1 MRIHPTAVVDPKA
14 ELGED
19 CEVGPG
25 AVIEADVVVGK
36 RCIIGPH
43 AFIGRYS
50 RLGDDNKLHIGA
62 VVGHVPQDLS
72 YDAKAITYLKAGNG
86 NVFREYCVIHR
97 SAKEGGATIIGDRN
111 FFMNHSHVGHDTRF
125 GSEIILGAS
134 ALLAGYVNV
143 GDRAYISG
151 NTAVHQ
157 FCRVGRLGM
166 LRGVS
171 GVSMDIPPFCIAD
184 NHNQLRGI
192 NVVGLRRAGISDK
205 SREALRT
212 VFRLLFRSGDALVE
226 AINKVAAGEYG
237 KINEVVELLNFCRE
251 SKRGIVSWR
260 NAENGGSPDAST
272 DNGGEEDY

>member
-14 ELGED
+14 VLGDD

-25 AVIEADVVVGK
+25 AVIEAEVVMGNRCRVG
-36 RCIIGPH
+36 PN
-43 AFIGRYS
+43 AFVGRFTKM
-50 RLGDDNKLHIGA
+50 GDDNLLHIGA

-72 YDAKAITYLKAGNG
+72 YDSKTVTHCKVGDG

-97 SAKEGGATIIGDRN
+97 SAKDGGATIIGDRN
-111 FFMNHSHVGHDTRF
+111 FFMNHSHVGHDAKF
-125 GSEIILGAS
+125 GNEIILGAS
-134 ALLAGYVNV
+134 ALIAGYVQV
-143 GDRAYISG
+143 GDRAYFSG

-184 NHNQLRGI
+184 WHNTLRGI

-205 SREALRT
+205 SREALRA
-212 VFRLLFRSGDALVE
+212 VFRQLFRSGDALAE
-226 AINKVAAGEYG
+226 AINKVANGEYG
-237 KINEVVELLNFCRE
+237 KIPEVVELLTFCRE

-260 NAENGGSPDAST
+260 QVVDNGAADASTENGGAD
-272 DNGGEEDY
+272 DY